1 MAELKR
7 KEAKST
13 KALEGEAPSAP
24 KSELTKKGEDLKKEM
39 DALVDEIDDILEANA
54 EDFVASY
61 VQRGGE

>member
-7 KEAKST
+7 KEAKSA
-13 KALEGEAPSAP
+13 KALESEAPSAAQ
-24 KSELTKKGEDLKKEM
+24 SELTKKGEDLKKEM

-54 EDFVASY
+54 EDFVANY